1 MAFNSTIK
9 QKKCKCQVNCDKYP
23 TLGYKGYFIHHFP
36 GEIKKQVK
44 LNKAKISQ
52 ISRKLHSSKAD
63 IKSDYL
69 KMADMLFGKWIK
81 DRDSDSAGNINCVCC
96 FQTFN
101 LKDKD
106 SSGANIVQNLH
117 FVSRGTYSLRFSEIN
132 CHAGCSFCN
141 LQMHLEPEGLAY
153 RRFKQFLIDAVGE
166 DEVANM
172 EQQKRNI
179 NKLTES
185 ELMQIIEHYKP
196 IKK

>member
-9 QKKCKCQVNCDKYP
+9 QKKCKCNVDCDKYP
-23 TLGYKGYFIHHFP
+23 TIGYKGYFVHHFP

-81 DRDSDSAGNINCVCC
+81 DRDSDSSGNINCVCC
-96 FQTFN
+96 SQTFN

>member
-1 MAFNSTIK
+1 MTFNSTIK

-44 LNKAKISQ
+44 LNKVKISQ

-96 FQTFN
+96 SQTFN

-117 FVSRGTYSLRFSEIN
+117 FVSRGTYNLRFSEIN

>member
-9 QKKCKCQVNCDKYP
+9 QKKCKCNADCDKYP
-23 TLGYKGYFIHHFP
+23 TLGYKGYFVHHFP

-81 DRDSDSAGNINCVCC
+81 DRDSDSSGNINCVCC
-96 FQTFN
+96 SQTFN